1 MFGDPLV
8 TITLDQPAT
17 RIDGDA
23 IVDKIAWRL
32 IPLLVTGFFV
42 AYLDRVNVGFAALT
56 MNKEL
61 GFTPEF
67 YGWAAGV
74 FFIGYCLFEAPS
86 NYVMHRIGAR
96 LWIARI
102 MVSWGVIAAITA
114 GVWSEESFV
123 ALRFLLGAAEAGFAP
138 GVILYLTYWI
148 PAAQRARIL
157 AGFLIAVPLGSAI
170 GSPISG
176 VILSTMDGVAGVSG
190 WRWLYFLEA
199 IPSILLGVVC
209 FFYLP
214 DRPADAKWLEP
225 AERDWIEATLAR
237 EAPPQDGNHW
247 RALTDPRIL
256 ILGVAYFGVVMALY
270 GLSFWLPQIIKGFG
284 ASTLATG
291 FLAAIPYGC
300 GALAM
305 WLWSK
310 SSDRRRETVWH
321 TAIVAVLGSIGLA
334 GAAYAPSHFLAM
346 IALTLA
352 AMGSVSAL
360 PTFWSFCTLALG
372 PADAVVGVA
381 VINSIGNLSG
391 LAGPWLVGLI
401 KGATGEFSVALLAL
415 AAGPLLTA
423 ALILRL
429 GRGFLG
435 ERRRGTNS

>member
-1 MFGDPLV
+1 V
-8 TITLDQPAT
+8 TLTIDKPAA
-17 RIDGDA
+17 IPVDGDRVVA
-23 IVDKIAWRL
+23 KIAWRL
-32 IPLLVTGFFV
+32 IPLLVASFFV

-56 MNKEL
+56 MNNDL

-86 NYVMHRIGAR
+86 NYVMHRVGAR

-102 MVSWGVIAAITA
+102 MVSWGVIAAATA
-114 GVWSEESFV
+114 GIWSEDSFV
-123 ALRFLLGAAEAGFAP
+123 AFRFLLGLAEAGFAP

-157 AGFLIAVPLGSAI
+157 AGFLIAVPLGSAV

-176 VILSTMDGVAGVSG
+176 VILWSMDGLAGVSG

-199 IPSILLGVVC
+199 LPAIALGLVC
-209 FFYLP
+209 YFYLP
-214 DRPADAKWLEP
+214 NRPADASWLAP
-225 AERDWIEATLAR
+225 RERDWLEATLSR
-237 EAPPQDGNHW
+237 EAPPAHEENYW
-247 RALTDPRIL
+247 AALADPRIL
-256 ILGVAYFGVVMALY
+256 TLGVAYFGVVLALY

-284 ASTLATG
+284 ASVLAAG

-305 WLWSK
+305 WLWSR
-310 SSDRRRETVWH
+310 SSDRRRETVFH
-321 TAIVAVLGSIGLA
+321 TATAAVLGSVGLA
-334 GAAYAPSHFLAM
+334 SAAYAPTPLAAM

-352 AMGSVSAL
+352 AIGSAAAL

-372 PADAVVGVA
+372 SADTVVGVA

-391 LAGPWLVGLI
+391 LAGPYLVGAM
-401 KGATGEFSVALLAL
+401 KGATGEFSGALLML
-415 AAGPLLTA
+415 AAGPLLAA

-429 GRGFLG
+429 GR
-435 ERRRGTNS
+435 RQHKNS

>member
-1 MFGDPLV
+1 M
-8 TITLDQPAT
+8 TITLDKPVA
-17 RIDGDA
+17 IPVDGERVVA
-23 IVDKIAWRL
+23 NVGWRL
-32 IPLLVTGFFV
+32 IPLLVAGFFV
-42 AYLDRVNVGFAALT
+42 AYLDRVNIGFAALT
-56 MNKEL
+56 MNQEL

-86 NYVMHRIGAR
+86 NYVMHRVGAR

-102 MVSWGVIAAITA
+102 MVSWGLIAAVTA
-114 GVWSEESFV
+114 CIRSEESFV
-123 ALRFLLGAAEAGFAP
+123 VLRFLLGAAEAGFAP

-176 VILSTMDGVAGVSG
+176 VILSTMDGAGGVSG

-199 IPSILLGVVC
+199 LPSIALGIVC
-209 FFYLP
+209 FFHLP
-214 DRPADAKWLEP
+214 DRPGEAGWLAP
-225 AERDWIEATLAR
+225 AERDWLESALAR
-237 EAPPQDGNHW
+237 EAPAREENHW
-247 RALTDPRIL
+247 RALADPRIL

-291 FLAAIPYGC
+291 FLAAIPYGF
-300 GALAM
+300 GAVAM
-305 WLWSK
+305 WLWSR
-310 SSDRRRETVWH
+310 SSDRRGETIWH
-321 TAIVAVLGSIGLA
+321 TAIVAVVGSVGLA
-334 GAAYAPSHFLAM
+334 GAACAPSHLLAM

-352 AMGSVSAL
+352 AIGSVAAL

-401 KGATGEFSVALLAL
+401 KGATGEFSDALLAL

-423 ALILRL
+423 ILILRL
-429 GRGFLG
+429 GRGAG
-435 ERRRGTNS
+435 SK

>member
-1 MFGDPLV
+1 V
-8 TITLDQPAT
+8 TLTLDKPAT
-17 RIDGDA
+17 AAIDGDA
-23 IVDKIAWRL
+23 VVAKVAGRL
-32 IPLLVTGFFV
+32 IPLLVAGFFV

-56 MNKEL
+56 MNREL
-61 GFTPEF
+61 GFTEAF

-74 FFIGYCLFEAPS
+74 FFLGYCLFEAPS
-86 NYVMHRIGAR
+86 NYVMHRLGAR

-114 GVWSEESFV
+114 CIWSENSFV

-138 GVILYLTYWI
+138 GVILYLTWWI

-176 VILSTMDGVAGVSG
+176 VILSTMDGVAGVAG

-199 IPSILLGVVC
+199 LPSIALGVAC
-209 FFYLP
+209 YFTLP
-214 DRPADAKWLEP
+214 DRPADARWLSP
-225 AERDWIEATLAR
+225 AERDWLAAALAR
-237 EAPPQDGNHW
+237 EEPPHDHDHW
-247 RALTDPRIL
+247 RALANPRVL
-256 ILGVAYFGVVMALY
+256 LLGVAYFGVVLSLY

-284 ASTLATG
+284 VSTLATG

-305 WLWSK
+305 WLWSR
-310 SSDRRRETVWH
+310 SADRRGETVWH
-321 TAIVAVLGSIGLA
+321 TVIVAIVGSLGLA
-334 GAAYAPSHFLAM
+334 AAAYAPSHALAM
-346 IALTLA
+346 VALSFA
-352 AMGSVSAL
+352 AIGSAAAL
-360 PTFWSFCTLALG
+360 PTFWSFCTLTLG

-401 KGATGEFSVALLAL
+401 KHATGDFSVALLAL

-423 ALILRL
+423 ALILRIA
-429 GRGFLG
+429 
-435 ERRRGTNS
+435 RRS

>member
-1 MFGDPLV
+1 M
-8 TITLDQPAT
+8 TLTVDKPAT
-17 RIDGDA
+17 QAADGDA
-23 IVDKIAWRL
+23 IVAKVARRL
-32 IPLLVTGFFV
+32 IPLLVAGFFV

-86 NYVMHRIGAR
+86 NYVMHRVGAR
-96 LWIARI
+96 FWIARI
-102 MVSWGVIAAITA
+102 MVSWGLIAAVTA
-114 GVWSEESFV
+114 CIWSEESFV
-123 ALRFLLGAAEAGFAP
+123 VLRFLLGAAEAGFAP

-148 PAAQRARIL
+148 PAAQRAHIL
-157 AGFLIAVPLGSAI
+157 AAFLIAVPLGSAI

-176 VILSTMDGVAGVSG
+176 VILSTMDGVAGVAG

-199 IPSILLGVVC
+199 LPSMLLGVVC

-214 DRPADAKWLEP
+214 DRPGDARWLEP
-225 AERDWIEATLAR
+225 DERRWLAAALAR
-237 EAPPQDGNHW
+237 EEPAREANHW
-247 RALTDPRIL
+247 RALANPRIL

-305 WLWSK
+305 WFWSK
-310 SSDRRRETVWH
+310 SSDRNGETVWH
-321 TAIVAVLGSIGLA
+321 TAIVAIVGSIGLA
-334 GAAYAPSHFLAM
+334 GAAYAPSHLLAM
-346 IALTLA
+346 IALTFA
-352 AMGSVSAL
+352 AIGSVAAL

-401 KGATGEFSVALLAL
+401 KGATGEFSDALLAL

-423 ALILRL
+423 ALILRVEKIRS
-429 GRGFLG
+429 GDDG
-435 ERRRGTNS
+435 

>member
-1 MFGDPLV
+1 MRRFEVTPTLQRLASDP
-8 TITLDQPAT
+8 T
-17 RIDGDA
+17 IDGDRVVA
-23 IVDKIAWRL
+23 KVAWRL
-32 IPLLVTGFFV
+32 IPILVTGFFV

-86 NYVMHRIGAR
+86 NYVMHRVGAR
-96 LWIARI
+96 IWIARI

-114 GVWSEESFV
+114 CIWSETSFV
-123 ALRFLLGAAEAGFAP
+123 VLRFLLGAAEAGFAP

-176 VILSTMDGVAGVSG
+176 VILSTMDGVAGFSG

-199 IPSILLGVVC
+199 IPSMALGVLC
-209 FFYLP
+209 FFYLT
-214 DRPADAKWLEP
+214 DRPSEAKWLT
-225 AERDWIEATLAR
+225 AQERDWLEAKLAE
-237 EAPPQDGNHW
+237 EAPPGAYENYW
-247 RALTDPRIL
+247 RALADRRVLT
-256 ILGVAYFGVVMALY
+256 LGVAYFGVVLALY

-291 FLAAIPYGC
+291 FLAAIPYAF

-305 WLWSK
+305 WLWSR
-310 SSDRRRETVWH
+310 SSDRNGETVHH
-321 TAIVAVLGSIGLA
+321 TAIVCVLGSIGLA
-334 GAAYAPSHFLAM
+334 GAAYAPSHLLAM
-346 IALTLA
+346 IALTFA
-352 AMGSVSAL
+352 AMGSVAAL
-360 PTFWSFCTLALG
+360 PTFWTFCTLALG

-401 KGATGEFSVALLAL
+401 KGATGEFSDALLAL

-423 ALILRL
+423 ALILRV
-429 GRGFLG
+429 GRGVSSR
-435 ERRRGTNS
+435 EAPRR